1 MPTLKS
7 TFAWLDE
14 HLEETVLIILL
25 IAITL
30 LTGMQVV
37 MRKVFQN
44 PLTWSEE
51 LCRFCFVWSGFWGI
65 GYFIRKEC
73 AIRITTLVSAMPPT
87 VQRLMN
93 IAADLISIAFFA
105 LFLQAS
111 FVAVQQVHA
120 SGQVSPAMGLP
131 ISILYFGALLGFLF
145 ALIRMIQALCSE
157 IKALV
162 NKEPIADTG
171 DSALG
176 GGN

>member
-1 MPTLKS
+1 MSNTKS
-7 TFAWLDE
+7 TLAWLDE
-14 HLEETVLIILL
+14 HLEETVLIVLL
-25 IAITL
+25 LAITL

-37 MRKVFQN
+37 MRKVFAN

-65 GYFIRKEC
+65 GYFIRQNC
-73 AIRITTLVSAMPPT
+73 AIRITTLVTAMSPK

-93 IAADLISIAFFA
+93 IAANLISIVFFG

-111 FVAVQQVHA
+111 FVAVEQVHA

-131 ISILYFGALLGFLF
+131 ISVLYIGALLGFMAALF
-145 ALIRMIQALCSE
+145 RMIQATVKE
-157 IKALV
+157 IRALV
-162 NKEPIADTG
+162 AGDPIAETG
-171 DSALG
+171 DAALG